1 MRKASGTKLPRQLAR
16 RNSGYAETYLCMDGN
31 LYHEGNKTMKY
42 IAPRIT
48 DVSAATSAIQSGI
61 EKGALSADNVHP
73 EQGMNATAPGY
84 EADE

>member
-1 MRKASGTKLPRQLAR
+1 
-16 RNSGYAETYLCMDGN
+16 
-31 LYHEGNKTMKY
+31 MKY

-48 DVSAATSAIQSGI
+48 NVSVATSAIQSGI